1 MQTLSKGIQMTEEEY
16 RTLRNLQ
23 AKGFAL
29 LILSPEELQGVSPE
43 AVERELTTLA
53 WDVINVLKD

>member
-1 MQTLSKGIQMTEEEY
+1 MTEEEY
-16 RTLRNLQ
+16 RTLRTLQ